1 MIKNLLLFQN
11 SLKSITVPT
20 RLTQIVESIS
30 LNENPVSPGFSKIIG
45 VQS

>member
-20 RLTQIVESIS
+20 RLTQIVDGIF
-30 LNENPVSPGFSKIIG
+30 LNEKPVSSGFSMIG
-45 VQS
+45 VQN